1 MIRPVEEFDELAVT
15 PAERDTLGRLRDAT
29 GGRDG
34 PMERHCLRVRQ
45 IAAQLGTRRG
55 WSIDGEVLTVAAIL
69 HDIGLYP
76 AVSRGGVYTA
86 DGAALAR
93 EVLSAYGWTPE
104 RIELCAVAID
114 NHHELRNQ
122 LVRGPEVE
130 ALRLADLVELSGG
143 LLTFG
148 LDRHWLYELGRAVPR
163 RGLVGELFR
172 EVGRA
177 IRERPLTMPQIFWR
191 S

>member
-15 PAERDTLGRLRDAT
+15 PAERDALGRLRDAT

-34 PMERHCLRVRQ
+34 PMELHCLRARH
-45 IAAQLGTRRG
+45 IAAELAARRG
-55 WSIDGEVLTVAAIL
+55 WAIDGEVLTVAAIL

-93 EVLSAYGWTPE
+93 EMLPAYGWAPE
-104 RIELCAVAID
+104 RIELCAIAID
-114 NHHELRNQ
+114 HHHELRNQ
-122 LVRGPEVE
+122 LRRGPEVE

-148 LDRHWLYELGRAVPR
+148 LDRRWLRELDRDVPR
-163 RGLVGELFR
+163 TGLVGELLR

-177 IRERPLTMPQIFWR
+177 LRERPLSMPQIFWR